1 MVEYRINTKLF
12 REISNPLILKYSHN
26 NLINILK
33 KLKKTEKEGKL
44 LTLYEK
50 YMFKEGNINYSTNL
64 VIPYMDNFSNKEKK
78 VLRELVIIN
87 NPQDAERL
95 ANSNIK
101 KVGNLKPFVFNSII
115 STTNNENWKDQR
127 RDYQEAFSVKNV
139 LEDLISIS
147 NSRAIE
153 CVNTLWDLSFEGR
166 KEVNI
171 NEFFLNETH
180 AQLQLAMFGF
190 SKDFESSNN
199 KKIREMFYNT
209 DLKEGKTIVKK
220 LVCEIDKSKGP
231 ISQVINERK
240 QNNSGKNN
248 SCKNRSDKKRSE
260 EVGNALI
267 FSYAGHDTTGNTL
280 TWLIY
285 ELSKNKEYQS
295 ILQEE
300 VDNFWKYQCGRDIKY
315 KDFKRLP
322 FMTRC
327 IMETLRLWPAL
338 ANGTFRELDK
348 DEYIIGNNSDNKV
361 KLPKGTYIQIPNWF
375 RHRNPE
381 LWGQDV
387 NIFNPLREFLDEE
400 LWDNTIINTY
410 NPSTERFSPFTYG
423 PRDCIGKNFSQ
434 IEMRIIL
441 LHLFKNYSFELTEDQ
456 KNYSMEDIVCN
467 KFTMGPRNIYNKDL
481 SCNKLGM
488 YVYIR
493 KRYINGKSKL

>member
-1 MVEYRINTKLF
+1 MVDYRINTKLF

-33 KLKKTEKEGKL
+33 ELKKAEKEGKL

-50 YMFKEGNINYSTNL
+50 YMFKEGKINYSTNL
-64 VIPYMDNFSNKEKK
+64 VIPYMDNFSNKRKK
-78 VLRELVIIN
+78 ILRELVIIN
-87 NPQDAERL
+87 NPEDAERL

-115 STTNNENWKDQR
+115 STTNNDNWKEQR

-139 LEDLISIS
+139 LEDLIYIS

-153 CVNTLWDLSFEGR
+153 CVNTLWELACLDNR
-166 KEVNI
+166 REVNI

-199 KKIREMFYNT
+199 NKIREMFYNT
-209 DLKEGKTIVKK
+209 DLKEGINIVNK

-231 ISQVINERK
+231 ISQVINERR
-240 QNNSGKNN
+240 NDSIVKN
-248 SCKNRSDKKRSE
+248 RSE

-295 ILQEE
+295 KLQEE
-300 VDNFWKYQCGRDIKY
+300 VDNFWQDQCGRDIKY

-348 DEYIIGNNSDNKV
+348 HEYIIGVNNKGLNNKV

-381 LWGQDV
+381 LWGEDF
-387 NIFNPLREFLDEE
+387 NIFNPLREFVDEE

-441 LHLFKNYSFELTEDQ
+441 LHLLKNYSFELTEDQ
-456 KNYSMEDIVCN
+456 KNYNMGDIVCN

-481 SCNKLGM
+481 SSNKLGM
-488 YVYIR
+488 YVYITNR
-493 KRYINGKSKL
+493 DINIKSKL